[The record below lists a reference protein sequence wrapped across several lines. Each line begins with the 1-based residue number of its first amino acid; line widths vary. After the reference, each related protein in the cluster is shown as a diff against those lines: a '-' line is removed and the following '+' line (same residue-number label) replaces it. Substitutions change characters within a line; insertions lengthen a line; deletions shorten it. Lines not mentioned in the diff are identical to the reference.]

1 MLIDIIILSCMYLIL
16 YPRILLLESMDV
28 RTLDGH
34 HVLRTTQNTL
44 SVYYQKTIFAM
55 SMIFSLQKKSFS
67 LKEGIAFDEPHF

>member
-1 MLIDIIILSCMYLIL
+1 MYLIL
-16 YPRILLLESMDV
+16 YQRVLLLESMDV

-55 SMIFSLQKKSFS
+55 SMIFSLQKNIF
-67 LKEGIAFDEPHF
+67 